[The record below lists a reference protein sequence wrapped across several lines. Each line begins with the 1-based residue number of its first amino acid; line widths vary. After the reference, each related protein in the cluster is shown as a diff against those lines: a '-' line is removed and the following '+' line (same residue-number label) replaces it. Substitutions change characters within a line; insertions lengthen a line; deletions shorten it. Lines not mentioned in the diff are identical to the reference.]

1 MKDGIPVS
9 TESTIT
15 LEGRVAEAYL
25 FAKEAHK
32 DQKRKYTLVPYIT
45 HPLEVMEIVRSVPH
59 TEDMLCAALLHDVVE
74 DCGVDIGDIRKLF
87 GEDVCRMVNK
97 LSDISQP
104 THGNRAKRK
113 ELDRWWISNA
123 TPSTKTIKLADLI
136 SNSKSICEHDKDF
149 AKVYIKEKELLLEV
163 LTEGDPALYAQA
175 KDIVEK
181 AKLELEIE

>member
-1 MKDGIPVS
+1 MKAGIPVP
-9 TESTIT
+9 TENTII

-32 DQKRKYTLVPYIT
+32 DQKRKYTFVPYIT

-74 DCGVDIGDIRKLF
+74 DCGVQLGEIFDIF
-87 GEDVCRMVNK
+87 GPDVCYMVND
-97 LSDISQP
+97 LSDASKSSD
-104 THGNRAKRK
+104 GNRATRK
-113 ELDRWWISNA
+113 AIDRNWIAGAKARS
-123 TPSTKTIKLADLI
+123 KTIKLADLI

-163 LTEGDPALYAQA
+163 LTEGDPTLYAQA

-181 AKLELEIE
+181 AKKELGIE